1 MKKAF
6 TIVELMIV
14 ITVIGILLGMVMV
27 AASNSV
33 RASRSKRAAA
43 MCQVVQTALAT
54 YHAQQGRWPDPL
66 QGTVDSGSFDSNT
79 EGTDGE
85 SDDQKYVLKP
95 NEVRALVKALVDE
108 TKKGNP
114 LMDISGL
121 YVSRDSGEWG
131 RKGRGMDFM
140 AAIHGTKWSRRK
152 MKSSEMYFGYCDE
165 DGYFRR
171 FKMIY
176 AIPTDHLAV
185 EVQTDPNSNRR

>member
-6 TIVELMIV
+6 TIVELMVV
-14 ITVIGILLGMVMV
+14 IAVIGILMGMVMV
-27 AASNSV
+27 AASSSV
-33 RASRSKRAAA
+33 KASRSKRATAL
-43 MCQVVQTALAT
+43 CQLVQTALAT

-66 QGTVDSGSFDSNT
+66 QGTIDSGSFDSNT

-95 NEVRALVKALVDE
+95 GEVRALVKALVDE

-121 YVSRDSGEWG
+121 YVSRDPGEWKS
-131 RKGRGMDFM
+131 KGRGMDFM
-140 AAIHGTKWSRRK
+140 SAIRGTKWSRIK
-152 MKSSEMYFGYCDE
+152 MKTSEMYFGYPDD
-165 DGYFRR
+165 DGHFRR

-176 AIPTDHLAV
+176 AIPTDHVTV
-185 EVQTDPNSNRR
+185 EVQTDPNKMKK